1 MARQSVPRHQA
12 IETYLRERIAAG
24 QPGDLLPT
32 EMELC
37 DLFAVS
43 RMTARQAVIRLA
55 EAGLVTREPG
65 RGTFI
70 AHPRLQREISTLLSF
85 TRNMEQQG
93 RRASSQLLG
102 QSIEPAKPEVSARL
116 DLAPETP
123 VIRIRRLRFADGEP
137 MALEVV
143 QLPADQF
150 GWLAE
155 VDLAN
160 HSLHVLLEE
169 RGIIPFSGKG
179 TLTADIA
186 AKDEAHLLGIPV
198 GAPLMIERLV
208 LHDQTGRP
216 IQVGETRYAGQR
228 YALDFHLHRNG

>member
-1 MARQSVPRHQA
+1 MARDTVPRHQA
-12 IETYLRERIAAG
+12 IEAYLRERIAAG

-37 DLFAVS
+37 EMFAVS

-55 EAGLVTREPG
+55 EAGLVRREPG
-65 RGTFI
+65 RGTFV

-93 RRASSQLLG
+93 RHASSKML
-102 QSIEPAKPEVSARL
+102 SVTIEPAKPEVSARL
-116 DLAPETP
+116 NLAPGSS
-123 VIRIRRLRFADGEP
+123 VIRIRRVRFADDEP
-137 MALEVV
+137 MALESV

-150 GWLAE
+150 AWLAGA
-155 VDLAN
+155 DLA
-160 HSLHVLLEE
+160 HQSLHVLLEE
-169 RGIIPFSGKG
+169 RGIIPHAGEG

-186 AKDEAHLLGIPV
+186 AKDEAHLLEIPV
-198 GAPLMIERLV
+198 GGPLMIERLV
-208 LHDQTGRP
+208 LHDQTGSP